1 MPDYDVI
8 IVGAG
13 PAGIFAALELS
24 RQPGLRVALLD
35 RGLDLPGRVTARET
49 HWAGGSKRKA
59 MLEGFGGAG
68 AFCDGKLTLS
78 PEVGGQLPEMVG
90 DGPATA
96 LLAEADRLW
105 LEYGSPV
112 EVFGETTSATE
123 DLARRATRAGMRL
136 APMPLRHI
144 GSDRTPLVLGA
155 MREYLASRVD
165 VLLETEVEQV
175 EVTDGRVTGVVTASG
190 RLGARAVILAPGRSG
205 AEWLWHEA
213 QRLGLET
220 QPGPVDLGVRVE
232 VPAALTS
239 EVTDVLFEFKLRY
252 WSRQFDNLVRTFCVC
267 PYGEVV
273 TVEQSDVITVNGHS
287 TSVKLSDNTNFA
299 VLVTSR
305 FTEPFDDPIAYGQYI
320 ARLANLLGEGVLVQ
334 RLGDLRSGH
343 RSTPSR
349 LRNSNVVP
357 TLAEATPGDLSYVLP
372 YRHLGTIMEMMG
384 ALDQF
389 MPGVA
394 DAHTLLYGIE
404 VKLYSSRLR
413 VTPELETQV
422 LGLYACGDGAG
433 LTRGLMQA
441 SASGL
446 AAAKA
451 IAGPKKG
458 ADTIFHDGE

>member
-13 PAGIFAALELS
+13 PAGIFAALELTRDS
-24 RQPGLRVALLD
+24 GLRVALLD
-35 RGLDLPGRVTARET
+35 RGLDLPERVAARET
-49 HWAGGSKRKA
+49 RWAEGTRRKA

-78 PEVGGQLPEMVG
+78 PEVGGNLPEVVG
-90 DGPATA
+90 EKAAAA
-96 LLAEADRLW
+96 LLTEADRLW
-105 LEYGSPV
+105 LDYGSP
-112 EVFGETTSATE
+112 ETVFGAPTVTTE
-123 DLARRATRAGMRL
+123 ELARRATRAGMRL
-136 APMPLRHI
+136 APVPLRHL
-144 GSDRTPLVLGA
+144 GSDRTPVVLGA
-155 MREYLASRVD
+155 MREHLASRVD
-165 VLLETEVEQV
+165 LLLETPVEQV
-175 EVTDGRVTGVVTASG
+175 EVRDDHVTGVLTSSG
-190 RLGARAVILAPGRSG
+190 PLRAPAVILAPGRSG
-205 AEWLWHEA
+205 AEWLWREA
-213 QRLGLET
+213 QRLGLQTE
-220 QPGPVDLGVRVE
+220 PGPVDLGVRVE

-239 EVTDVLFEFKLRY
+239 EVTDALFEFKLLY

-267 PYGEVV
+267 PNGEVV
-273 TVEQSDVITVNGHS
+273 TVEQNDVITVNGHS
-287 TSVKLSDNTNFA
+287 TTGKLSDNTNFA

-305 FTEPFDDPIAYGQYI
+305 FTHPFDDPIAYGQYI

-349 LRNSNVVP
+349 LRSSVVVP

-372 YRHLGTIMEMMG
+372 YRHLGTIMEMME

-389 MPGVA
+389 MPGVG
-394 DAHTLLYGIE
+394 DAHTLLYGVE

-413 VTPELETQV
+413 VTQELQTPIR
-422 LGLYACGDGAG
+422 GLYACGDGAG

-446 AAAKA
+446 AAARA
-451 IAGPKKG
+451 IVSETG
-458 ADTIFHDGE
+458 DRN